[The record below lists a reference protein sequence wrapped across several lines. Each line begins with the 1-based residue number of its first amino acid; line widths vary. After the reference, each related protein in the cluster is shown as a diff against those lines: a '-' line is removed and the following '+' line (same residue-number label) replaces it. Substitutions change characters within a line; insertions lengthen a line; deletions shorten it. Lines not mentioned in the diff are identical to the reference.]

1 MLISLFIAILQ
12 AIEDKDGTR
21 GRLTESWSIK
31 KCLIFCASKKT
42 HRQALQQVAGLDS
55 HMKRDIG
62 MNEIEGADIHSD
74 PILLLSRGPFERYAR

>member
-1 MLISLFIAILQ
+1 MFDFLRIQ
-12 AIEDKDGTR
+12 KN
-21 GRLTESWSIK
+21 
-31 KCLIFCASKKT
+31 
-42 HRQALQQVAGLDS
+42 HRQALQQVANLDS

>member
-1 MLISLFIAILQ
+1 MFDFLRIQ
-12 AIEDKDGTR
+12 
-21 GRLTESWSIK
+21 
-31 KCLIFCASKKT
+31 KT